1 MVGGARSVVCVCAC
15 GMTVTVVL
23 RLRWEATLIPTALCA
38 SSRAISHR
46 EMPLLEGGEGE
57 GSATENA
64 SIVESRAMQVACW
77 HHDGRVAKEGATTNV
92 ARGACTFPPSS
103 LENQQ
108 QTGVEHSEIS
118 LGYPKNKNKNLS
130 KVGNPPPNRHGKW
143 RRRRTAGPIAEPKVP
158 TGPPARAPTL
168 QRLSPPHERRRT
180 QTLDYQLAK
189 RPFRRFSAP
198 ARPWRGQF

>member
-1 MVGGARSVVCVCAC
+1 MAG
-15 GMTVTVVL
+15 
-23 RLRWEATLIPTALCA
+23 WTLIPTALCA

-118 LGYPKNKNKNLS
+118 LGYPKNKIKNLS
-130 KVGNPPPNRHGKW
+130 KVGNPPQIGMENGAAGERPGRSRNRRC
-143 RRRRTAGPIAEPKVP
+143 RRVPPPGP
-158 TGPPARAPTL
+158 
-168 QRLSPPHERRRT
+168 RLCS
-180 QTLDYQLAK
+180 D
-189 RPFRRFSAP
+189 
-198 ARPWRGQF
+198 